1 MAAKGRL
8 GAAYPYRNATIIVM
22 AQENKTSEQGPS
34 FAELAAD
41 ARALIRRA
49 LKASLA
55 TMDAATNYPYA
66 SLITL
71 GTDPSGTPVFF
82 ISGLARHTRN
92 LVKDA
97 RASVLVDG
105 TGALGDSL
113 QGARVTLF
121 GRAEQTA
128 DEAVGRRFLARHKE
142 AEFYAGFPDFS
153 FWRLNVEGA
162 HYIGGFG
169 RIVDL
174 APADLLIDMT
184 GTEALIAAEPDI
196 LAHMNMNQDHADAIQ
211 LYATALVGAAPGL
224 WRMTGIDPQGC
235 DLVCDGQAIRIPFAV
250 LIATPGEAR
259 AELVRLTNEARERA
273 ANP

>member
-8 GAAYPYRNATIIVM
+8 GAAYPYGNAIIIVM
-22 AQENKTSEQGPS
+22 AQANKTTEQRPS
-34 FAELAAD
+34 FAELAGD

-55 TMDAATNYPYA
+55 TMDAATNYPYG

-71 GTDPSGTPVFF
+71 GTDPSGAPVFF
-82 ISGLARHTRN
+82 ISGLARHTKN
-92 LVKDA
+92 LLTDA

-105 TGALGDSL
+105 TGALGDPL

-121 GRAEQTA
+121 GRAEQAA
-128 DEAVGRRFLARHKE
+128 DETVRRRFLARHQE

-153 FWRLNVEGA
+153 FWRLNVEGG

-174 APADLLIDMT
+174 APADLLVEMRDAA
-184 GTEALIAAEPDI
+184 ALTTAEPDI
-196 LAHMNMNQDHADAIQ
+196 LAHMNQDHPDAIQ
-211 LYATALVGAAPGL
+211 LYATALAGAAPGP

-235 DLVCDGQAIRIPFAV
+235 DLVYDGQAIRIPFAA

-259 AELVRLTNEARERA
+259 AELVRLTNEARARA
-273 ANP
+273 ATP